1 MDAARHLIIV
11 LETMSNSLR
20 YVAEEIRLASLV
32 GHYNAVKIPRR

>member
-1 MDAARHLIIV
+1 MDVVRQLIIV
-11 LETMSNSLR
+11 LEIMSNSLH